1 MTTTSVRRP
10 TNATPVA
17 PALPARR
24 SSRRLLLA
32 VVVGVVGALLA
43 LYAYRA
49 AVAREGVVALV
60 RDLPVGSVVQAG
72 DVREVLLPPD
82 SGLATVAWSDVDG
95 VIGLVTASELRTGQ
109 VLTPDSVTAEQVPA
123 PGEAVVGLSVEAGRF
138 PATGLRGADEVL
150 VVLGAGAPPR
160 RAAVVAA
167 GEPDL
172 SGRRTV
178 DVLVPLADA
187 EELALASAEGRVVIV
202 LVSGG

>member
-1 MTTTSVRRP
+1 MTTTSLRRP
-10 TNATPVA
+10 VNATPVA

-24 SSRRLLLA
+24 SSRRLMLA

-60 RDLPVGSVVQAG
+60 RDLPVGSVVQAS
-72 DVREVLLPPD
+72 DLREVLLPPD

-95 VIGLVTASELRTGQ
+95 VIGLVAATELRTGQ
-109 VLTPDSVTAEQVPA
+109 VLTPGSVTSDQVPA
-123 PGEAVVGLSVEAGRF
+123 PGEAVVGLSVGAGRF
-138 PATGLRGADEVL
+138 PASGLRAADEVL
-150 VVLGAGAPPR
+150 VVLGGGAPPR
-160 RAAVVAA
+160 RAAVITA

-178 DVLVPLADA
+178 DVLVPQADA

>member
-1 MTTTSVRRP
+1 MTANSVRTR
-10 TNATPVA
+10 TGGVAAAPV
-17 PALPARR
+17 LPVRR

-43 LYAYRA
+43 VYAYRV

-60 RDLPVGSVVQAG
+60 RDLPVGSVVQVT

-82 SGLATVAWSDVDG
+82 SGLATVAWRDVDG
-95 VIGLVTASELRTGQ
+95 VVGLVVSDGLRAGQ
-109 VLTPDSVTAEQVPA
+109 VLTPGSVTAEQVPA

-138 PATGLRGADEVL
+138 PATGLRPGDEVL

-167 GEPDL
+167 GEADL
-172 SGRRTV
+172 NGRRTV
-178 DVLVPLADA
+178 DVLVAQSDA

-202 LVSGG
+202 LVGRG

>member
-10 TNATPVA
+10 TNTTPVA

-60 RDLPVGSVVQAG
+60 RDLSVGSVVQVG

-82 SGLATVAWSDVDG
+82 SGLATVAWGDVDG
-95 VIGLVTASELRTGQ
+95 VIGLVTTSELRTGQ
-109 VLTPDSVTAEQVPA
+109 VLTPGSVTAEQVPA

-138 PATGLRGADEVL
+138 PATGLRAADEVL
-150 VVLGAGAPPR
+150 VVLGGGAPPR
-160 RAAVVAA
+160 RASVVAA

-178 DVLVPLADA
+178 DVLVPQADA

>member
-60 RDLPVGSVVQAG
+60 RDLPVGSVVQTG

-95 VIGLVTASELRTGQ
+95 VIGLVTTSELRTGQ

-150 VVLGAGAPPR
+150 VVLGAGALPR

-178 DVLVPLADA
+178 DVLVPQADA